1 MAWRDGDE
9 VMESVRRRRRVC
21 EQGVLAECG
30 GGGEKG
36 RERWR
41 KWIEIADAL

>member
-1 MAWRDGDE
+1 M
-9 VMESVRRRRRVC
+9 RRVS
-21 EQGVLAECG
+21 ELSAEWVG
-30 GGGEKG
+30 WEGGEKG

>member
-1 MAWRDGDE
+1 M
-9 VMESVRRRRRVC
+9 RRVS
-21 EQGVLAECG
+21 ELSAEG
-30 GGGEKG
+30 GGGVGEGDEKG